1 MNIVCDSCGARL
13 VDGSTMC
20 DLCGT
25 SVGESTEAVLE
36 QVDSQDDT
44 SIPVEDIKTDTVFCN
59 QCGWQN
65 PGDSNFCSRC
75 GSAIQKVGS
84 QGSQDSQ
91 GSLGSSGAQRLG
103 VLNRPPVTQGKSKAE
118 GKSAASGNDSN
129 AAVGKQIGII
139 VMSAL
144 LVVLALY
151 MVTTMSKSGSLAS
164 EATLQLSPGQE
175 EPLAAQ
181 FVGTQSILLEKMNGL
196 SGDSLIAV
204 KRELVDL
211 YFAAARFDLA
221 AAETEAIAG
230 MLQSENEWTVAGN
243 LYYDWMERKD
253 PSQRTPWAQ
262 KAIAAYRE
270 ALEINPLN
278 LDVRTDMAI
287 AYMYDPPNAMMAIQE
302 TNAVLEQD
310 SLHMQ
315 ANFNRGIMLMQ
326 IDRTDQA
333 VEQFEKVM
341 RLIGNTNDPVYVR
354 ANELVE
360 RLRSG
365 N

>member
-1 MNIVCDSCGARL
+1 
-13 VDGSTMC
+13 
-20 DLCGT
+20 
-25 SVGESTEAVLE
+25 
-36 QVDSQDDT
+36 
-44 SIPVEDIKTDTVFCN
+44 
-59 QCGWQN
+59 
-65 PGDSNFCSRC
+65 
-75 GSAIQKVGS
+75 
-84 QGSQDSQ
+84 
-91 GSLGSSGAQRLG
+91 
-103 VLNRPPVTQGKSKAE
+103 
-118 GKSAASGNDSN
+118 
-129 AAVGKQIGII
+129 
-139 VMSAL
+139 
-144 LVVLALY
+144 